1 MSKSSM
7 IFYVETGWRV
17 HVTLLNL
24 GTGSGTPSTP
34 VKVNYTCPSTKL
46 IKGYSLVRLK
56 PFTLSLLKDL
66 NLNVLAWTGAKQL
79 TKLERI
85 GFYTEYS

>member
-1 MSKSSM
+1 MASNIIGLMSKSSM
-7 IFYVETGWRV
+7 IFYVETGWQV

-24 GTGSGTPSTP
+24 GTGSGTPSIP

-56 PFTLSLLKDL
+56 LRLMLSPNFCLFIYK
-66 NLNVLAWTGAKQL
+66 
-79 TKLERI
+79 TK
-85 GFYTEYS
+85 